1 MILTIDAG
9 LYIKLLYGGL
19 ANLDSN
25 KEYINSL
32 NVFPVPDG
40 DTGTN
45 MFLTFSGAV
54 RDIEGKET
62 LKEISDS
69 LSLGALQGA
78 RGNSGVIL
86 SQILKGM
93 STVIETAKP
102 LNAKSFAR
110 ALKTGSEV
118 AYSVVT
124 KPKEG
129 TILTVIRLVSDFAQ
143 KTATANMPIEDFF
156 EKILVR
162 GEEVL
167 NQTPDMLPVL
177 KSAGVVDAGGM
188 GLLVILKGMQNVLL
202 GKEPERPVFE
212 MSVEDAEAPLD
223 EHELDNIQFA
233 YCTEFF
239 VKEMQAK
246 VTTADIDKLKD
257 RLEEIGDCVLVIG
270 DLKLVKVH
278 VHTNNPD
285 KALGSALALGELDG
299 VKVENMLEQKRKLDE
314 ERAKRQKKPLGIIS
328 VCAGGGV
335 KKLFKELSVDYI
347 VEGGQTMNPSV
358 HDIADAVEKLNA
370 ENIIILPN
378 NKNVVLACEQ
388 VEELTDKKIY
398 VVPTRNVSEGIAAC
412 TQFSSERSAEE
423 NVKYMKRAV
432 KNLKTGSVTRA
443 VRSADVDGFSLHDG
457 DYIGIDHEI
466 LSQADT
472 AEEACIKLA
481 EALFNGEGADIITL
495 IYGADTSEK
504 EAKELIKRLES
515 IYPSTDFALYNGG
528 QPNYNY
534 YISLE

>member
-1 MILTIDAG
+1 MIFTIDAG
-9 LYIKLLYGGL
+9 LYTKLLYGGL

-25 KEYINSL
+25 KDYINSL

-45 MFLTFSGAV
+45 MFLTFTGAV
-54 RDIEGKET
+54 KNLEGKES
-62 LKEISDS
+62 LKEVSET

-86 SQILKGM
+86 SQIIKGL
-93 STVIETAKP
+93 SSVIETSKQF
-102 LNAKSFAR
+102 NVKTFAR
-110 ALKTGSEV
+110 ALKVGSEV

-129 TILTVIRLVSDFAQ
+129 TILTVIRLLSDFAV
-143 KTATANMPIEDFF
+143 KIASNNMGIEEFF
-156 EKILVR
+156 DKILVR

-167 NQTPDMLPVL
+167 NQTPDMLPIL
-177 KSAGVVDAGGM
+177 KNAGVVDAGGM
-188 GLLVILKGMQNVLL
+188 GLLVILKGMQNVLM
-202 GKEPERPVFE
+202 GKEPDVPVFTQPAT
-212 MSVEDAEAPLD
+212 SFDASED
-223 EHELDNIQFA
+223 EHELDNIKFA

-246 VTTADIDKLKD
+246 VTTADIDKMRD

-270 DLKLVKVH
+270 DLNLVKVH

-285 KALGSALALGELDG
+285 RALGNALMLGELDG
-299 VKVENMLEQKRKLDE
+299 VKVENMLEQKRKLDI
-314 ERAKRQKKPLGIIS
+314 ERAKQQKKPLGIIS
-328 VCAGGGV
+328 VCAGEGV
-335 KKLFKELSVDYI
+335 KNLFKELGADYI

-358 HDIADAVEKLNA
+358 HDIADAVKKVNA

-388 VEELTDKKIY
+388 VNDLTEKNIF
-398 VVPTRNVSEGIAAC
+398 VVPTRNVSEGISAIMQLS
-412 TQFSSERSAEE
+412 TDRTAEE

-432 KNLKTGSVTRA
+432 KNLKTGSVTKA
-443 VRSADVDGFSLHDG
+443 VRDAEVDGFNLHDG
-457 DYIGIDHEI
+457 DFIGIDREI

-472 AEEACIKLA
+472 AENALIKLT
-481 EALFNGEGADIITL
+481 EALYGEEGADIITL
-495 IYGADTSEK
+495 IYGADTAEKDAK
-504 EAKELIKRLES
+504 EALKRLEGM
-515 IYPSTDFALYNGG
+515 YPTTDFALYFGG
-528 QPNYNY
+528 QPNYYY